1 LKIPI
6 NIPDIGK
13 EEIREVTAVLS
24 EKSLTSSSFDGGKR
38 VQQFE
43 KLLSKFVKSK
53 FAVAVNSGTAALQ
66 ASLYAIDI
74 KPGDEV
80 LVPSFTFVAT
90 ANSVKSVGAKPVFVD
105 ILKDNYTM
113 DPDDLRKK
121 ITRRTKAIIPVHLYG
136 HMAYMD
142 EILEIAKKRNIKII
156 EDASQSLGSKLKGKH
171 SGTFSHL
178 GCFSLYGVKVI
189 TSGEGGAIVTDDKK
203 LASFLT
209 TNKEG
214 KTFVPISTAEQL
226 HAIDTITRFTSIC
239 SIVEVCKFQRNDKKS
254 GLVFEDFKNLYLDDM
269 INGLYDLRAIAS
281 SFEGV
286 NSLMYLINGC
296 LKGISSYIK
305 RLIDIIRITLKKND
319 LKASRTKIVLSWT
332 FDLNGMRGE
341 KIEILDLLTSKLRD
355 YIGDVET
362 SQKPEDIFRSDKK
375 TIVIVCSKYDYKKI
389 KQNQRSEDF
398 LVIKANSLCE
408 VEQ

>member
-1 LKIPI
+1 M
-6 NIPDIGK
+6 
-13 EEIREVTAVLS
+13 VS
-24 EKSLTSSSFDGGKR
+24 EKIVIYGLSTEGYSLACQMAVNGADVQIIDETSSSAMSLTSEIAQTYPSINSLKED
-38 VQQFE
+38 E
-43 KLLSKFVKSK
+43 PLLSMEPIEIAVSNAKYLFFTPKIRKMDQDLKTELNSK
-53 FAVAVNSGTAALQ
+53 FKDAVESLKKGSNLIYCLGTGFGGNNENI
-66 ASLYAIDI
+66 S
-74 KPGDEV
+74 
-80 LVPSFTFVAT
+80 
-90 ANSVKSVGAKPVFVD
+90 
-105 ILKDNYTM
+105 
-113 DPDDLRKK
+113 
-121 ITRRTKAIIPVHLYG
+121 
-136 HMAYMD
+136 
-142 EILEIAKKRNIKII
+142 ILEHVTGFKAGKSISYFYFPVNDSNQTPTII
-156 EDASQSLGSKLKGKH
+156 GS
-171 SGTFSHL
+171 FNN
-178 GCFSLYGVKVI
+178 
-189 TSGEGGAIVTDDKK
+189 TDDKK
-203 LASFLT
+203 LASFLAT
-209 TNKEG
+209 DKEG
-214 KTFVPISTAEQL
+214 KKFVSISTSEQL
-226 HAIDTITRFTSIC
+226 HAIDTVKRFTSIC
-239 SIVEVCKFQRNDKKS
+239 SIVEVCDSRKFQRSGKKS
-254 GLVFEDFKNLYLDDM
+254 DLDFTDFKNLYLDDM
-269 INGLYDLRAIAS
+269 INGLYDLRSIAS

-319 LKASRTKIVLSWT
+319 LKASRTKIILSWT

>member
-1 LKIPI
+1 MVSEKIVVYGLSTEGYSLACQMAVNGVNVQIIDESSSSAISLKSEIAQTYPSINSLKDDEPLLSMEPIEIAISNAKYLFFTPKMRKMDQDLKTELNSKFKDAIASLKKGSNLIYCLGTGFGGNHENISILEHVTGLKVGKSISYFYFPI
-6 NIPDIGK
+6 N
-13 EEIREVTAVLS
+13 
-24 EKSLTSSSFDGGKR
+24 
-38 VQQFE
+38 
-43 KLLSKFVKSK
+43 
-53 FAVAVNSGTAALQ
+53 NSNQ
-66 ASLYAIDI
+66 M
-74 KPGDEV
+74 P
-80 LVPSFTFVAT
+80 
-90 ANSVKSVGAKPVFVD
+90 
-105 ILKDNYTM
+105 
-113 DPDDLRKK
+113 
-121 ITRRTKAIIPVHLYG
+121 
-136 HMAYMD
+136 
-142 EILEIAKKRNIKII
+142 KII
-156 EDASQSLGSKLKGKH
+156 GS
-171 SGTFSHL
+171 FNN
-178 GCFSLYGVKVI
+178 
-189 TSGEGGAIVTDDKK
+189 ADDKK

-239 SIVEVCKFQRNDKKS
+239 STVEVCKFQRNDKKS
-254 GLVFEDFKNLYLDDM
+254 NLDFDDFKNLYLDDM
-269 INGLYDLRAIAS
+269 INGLYDLRSIAS

-332 FDLNGMRGE
+332 FDLNEMRGE

-362 SQKPEDIFRSDKK
+362 SQKPENIFRSDKK
-375 TIVIVCSKYDYKKI
+375 TIVIVCSKSDYKKI
-389 KQNQRSEDF
+389 KQNQKNEDF

>member
-1 LKIPI
+1 M
-6 NIPDIGK
+6 
-13 EEIREVTAVLS
+13 VS
-24 EKSLTSSSFDGGKR
+24 EKIVIYGLSTEGYSLACQMAVNGADVQIIDETSSSAMSLTSEIAQTYPSINSLKED
-38 VQQFE
+38 E
-43 KLLSKFVKSK
+43 PLLSMEPIEIAVSNAKYLFFTPKIRKMDQDLKTELNSK
-53 FAVAVNSGTAALQ
+53 FKDAVGLLKKGSNLIYCLGT
-66 ASLYAIDI
+66 
-74 KPGDEV
+74 GFGGNDENV
-80 LVPSFTFVAT
+80 S
-90 ANSVKSVGAKPVFVD
+90 
-105 ILKDNYTM
+105 
-113 DPDDLRKK
+113 
-121 ITRRTKAIIPVHLYG
+121 
-136 HMAYMD
+136 
-142 EILEIAKKRNIKII
+142 ILEHITGFKVGKSISYFYFPINNSNQAPKII
-156 EDASQSLGSKLKGKH
+156 GS
-171 SGTFSHL
+171 FNN
-178 GCFSLYGVKVI
+178 
-189 TSGEGGAIVTDDKK
+189 TDDKK
-203 LASFLT
+203 LASFLAT
-209 TNKEG
+209 DKEG
-214 KTFVPISTAEQL
+214 KKFVSISTAEQL
-226 HAIDTITRFTSIC
+226 HAIDTVKRFTSIC
-239 SIVEVCKFQRNDKKS
+239 SIVEVCKFQRSGKKS
-254 GLVFEDFKNLYLDDM
+254 DLDFTDFKNLYLDDM
-269 INGLYDLRAIAS
+269 INGLYDLRSIAS

-319 LKASRTKIVLSWT
+319 LKASRTKIILSWT

>member
-1 LKIPI
+1 M
-6 NIPDIGK
+6 
-13 EEIREVTAVLS
+13 IREKVVVYGLS
-24 EKSLTSSSFDGGKR
+24 TEGYSLACQMAINGADVQIIDEASSSAMSLKSEVAQTYPNINSLKED
-38 VQQFE
+38 E
-43 KLLSKFVKSK
+43 PLLSMEPIEIAVSNAKYLFFAPKIRKMDQDLKTELNSK
-53 FAVAVNSGTAALQ
+53 FKDAVGLLKKGSNLIYCLGTGFGGNNENI
-66 ASLYAIDI
+66 S
-74 KPGDEV
+74 
-80 LVPSFTFVAT
+80 
-90 ANSVKSVGAKPVFVD
+90 
-105 ILKDNYTM
+105 
-113 DPDDLRKK
+113 
-121 ITRRTKAIIPVHLYG
+121 
-136 HMAYMD
+136 
-142 EILEIAKKRNIKII
+142 ILEHVTGFKAGKSISYFYFPVNDSNQTPTII
-156 EDASQSLGSKLKGKH
+156 GS
-171 SGTFSHL
+171 FNN
-178 GCFSLYGVKVI
+178 
-189 TSGEGGAIVTDDKK
+189 TDDKK
-203 LASFLT
+203 LASFLAT
-209 TNKEG
+209 DKEG
-214 KTFVPISTAEQL
+214 KKFVSISTAEQL
-226 HAIDTITRFTSIC
+226 HAIDTVKRFTSIC
-239 SIVEVCKFQRNDKKS
+239 SIVEVCKFQRSGKKS
-254 GLVFEDFKNLYLDDM
+254 DLDFTDFKNLYLDDM
-269 INGLYDLRAIAS
+269 INGLYDLRSIAS

-319 LKASRTKIVLSWT
+319 LKASRTKIILSWT

>member
-1 LKIPI
+1 M
-6 NIPDIGK
+6 
-13 EEIREVTAVLS
+13 VS
-24 EKSLTSSSFDGGKR
+24 EKIVIYGLSTEGYSLACQMAVNGADVQIIDETSSSAMSLTSEIAQTYPSINSLKED
-38 VQQFE
+38 E
-43 KLLSKFVKSK
+43 PLLSMEPIEIAVSNAKYLFFTPKIRKMDQDLKTELNSK
-53 FAVAVNSGTAALQ
+53 FKDAVESLKKGSNLIYCLGTGFGGNNENI
-66 ASLYAIDI
+66 S
-74 KPGDEV
+74 
-80 LVPSFTFVAT
+80 
-90 ANSVKSVGAKPVFVD
+90 
-105 ILKDNYTM
+105 
-113 DPDDLRKK
+113 
-121 ITRRTKAIIPVHLYG
+121 
-136 HMAYMD
+136 
-142 EILEIAKKRNIKII
+142 ILEHITGFKAGKSISYFYFPVNDSNQTPTII
-156 EDASQSLGSKLKGKH
+156 GS
-171 SGTFSHL
+171 FNN
-178 GCFSLYGVKVI
+178 
-189 TSGEGGAIVTDDKK
+189 TDDKK
-203 LASFLT
+203 LASFLAT
-209 TNKEG
+209 DKEG
-214 KTFVPISTAEQL
+214 KKFVSISTAEQL
-226 HAIDTITRFTSIC
+226 HAIDTVKRFTSIC
-239 SIVEVCKFQRNDKKS
+239 SIVEVCKFQRSGKKS
-254 GLVFEDFKNLYLDDM
+254 DLDFTDFKNLYLDDM
-269 INGLYDLRAIAS
+269 INGLYDLRSIAS

-319 LKASRTKIVLSWT
+319 LKASRTKIILSWT

>member
-1 LKIPI
+1 M
-6 NIPDIGK
+6 
-13 EEIREVTAVLS
+13 VS
-24 EKSLTSSSFDGGKR
+24 EKIVIYGLSTEGYSLACQMAVNGADVQIIDETSSSAMSLTSEIAQTYPSINSLKED
-38 VQQFE
+38 E
-43 KLLSKFVKSK
+43 PLLSMEPIEIAVSNAKYLFFTPKIRKMDQDLKTELNSK
-53 FAVAVNSGTAALQ
+53 FKDAVESLKKGSNLIYCLGTGFGGNNENI
-66 ASLYAIDI
+66 S
-74 KPGDEV
+74 
-80 LVPSFTFVAT
+80 
-90 ANSVKSVGAKPVFVD
+90 
-105 ILKDNYTM
+105 
-113 DPDDLRKK
+113 
-121 ITRRTKAIIPVHLYG
+121 
-136 HMAYMD
+136 
-142 EILEIAKKRNIKII
+142 ILEHVTGFKAGKSISYFYFPVNDSNQTPTII
-156 EDASQSLGSKLKGKH
+156 GS
-171 SGTFSHL
+171 FNN
-178 GCFSLYGVKVI
+178 
-189 TSGEGGAIVTDDKK
+189 TDDKK
-203 LASFLT
+203 LASFLAT
-209 TNKEG
+209 DKEG
-214 KTFVPISTAEQL
+214 KKFVSISTAEQL
-226 HAIDTITRFTSIC
+226 HAIDTVKRFTSIC
-239 SIVEVCKFQRNDKKS
+239 SIVEICDSRKFQRSCKKS
-254 GLVFEDFKNLYLDDM
+254 DLDFTDFKNLYLDDM
-269 INGLYDLRAIAS
+269 INGLYDLRSIAS

-319 LKASRTKIVLSWT
+319 LKASRTKIILSWT

>member
-1 LKIPI
+1 M
-6 NIPDIGK
+6 
-13 EEIREVTAVLS
+13 VS
-24 EKSLTSSSFDGGKR
+24 EKIVVYGLSTEGYSLACQMAVNGADVQIIDETSSSAMSLTSEIAQTYPSINSLKED
-38 VQQFE
+38 E
-43 KLLSKFVKSK
+43 PLLSMEPIEIAISNAKYLFFTPKMRKMDQDLKTELNSK
-53 FAVAVNSGTAALQ
+53 FKDAIGSLKKGSNLIYCLGTGFGGNHENI
-66 ASLYAIDI
+66 S
-74 KPGDEV
+74 
-80 LVPSFTFVAT
+80 
-90 ANSVKSVGAKPVFVD
+90 
-105 ILKDNYTM
+105 
-113 DPDDLRKK
+113 
-121 ITRRTKAIIPVHLYG
+121 
-136 HMAYMD
+136 
-142 EILEIAKKRNIKII
+142 ILEHVTGLKVGKSISYFYFPVNNSNQMPKII
-156 EDASQSLGSKLKGKH
+156 GS
-171 SGTFSHL
+171 FNN
-178 GCFSLYGVKVI
+178 
-189 TSGEGGAIVTDDKK
+189 TDDKK

-209 TNKEG
+209 TDKEG
-214 KTFVPISTAEQL
+214 KKFVSLSTAEQL
-226 HAIDTITRFTSIC
+226 HAIDTVKRFTSIC
-239 SIVEVCKFQRNDKKS
+239 SIVEVCKFQRSDKKS
-254 GLVFEDFKNLYLDDM
+254 DLDFTDFKNLYLDDM
-269 INGLYDLRAIAS
+269 INGLYDLRSIAS

-319 LKASRTKIVLSWT
+319 LKASRTKIILSWT

>member
-1 LKIPI
+1 M
-6 NIPDIGK
+6 
-13 EEIREVTAVLS
+13 VS
-24 EKSLTSSSFDGGKR
+24 EKIVIYGLSTEGYSLACQMAVKGADVQIIDETSSSAMSLTSEIAQTYPSINSLKED
-38 VQQFE
+38 E
-43 KLLSKFVKSK
+43 PLLSMEPIEIAVSNAKYLFFTPKIRKMDQDLKTELNSK
-53 FAVAVNSGTAALQ
+53 FKDAVESLKKGSNLIYCLGTGFGGNNENI
-66 ASLYAIDI
+66 S
-74 KPGDEV
+74 
-80 LVPSFTFVAT
+80 
-90 ANSVKSVGAKPVFVD
+90 
-105 ILKDNYTM
+105 
-113 DPDDLRKK
+113 
-121 ITRRTKAIIPVHLYG
+121 
-136 HMAYMD
+136 
-142 EILEIAKKRNIKII
+142 ILEHVTGFKTGKSISYFYFPVNDSNQTPTII
-156 EDASQSLGSKLKGKH
+156 GS
-171 SGTFSHL
+171 FNN
-178 GCFSLYGVKVI
+178 
-189 TSGEGGAIVTDDKK
+189 TDDKK
-203 LASFLT
+203 LASFLAT
-209 TNKEG
+209 DKEG
-214 KTFVPISTAEQL
+214 KKFVSISTAEQL
-226 HAIDTITRFTSIC
+226 HAIDTIKRFTSIC
-239 SIVEVCKFQRNDKKS
+239 SIVEVCKFQRS
-254 GLVFEDFKNLYLDDM
+254 GKRSDLDFTDFKNLYLDDM
-269 INGLYDLRAIAS
+269 INGLYDLRSIAS

-319 LKASRTKIVLSWT
+319 LKASRTKIILSWT

>member
-1 LKIPI
+1 MKEKVVFFGLSTEGYYLASQMAI
-6 NIPDIGK
+6 NGADVRIIDEAKASAI
-13 EEIREVTAVLS
+13 L
-24 EKSLTSSSFDGGKR
+24 LT
-38 VQQFE
+38 
-43 KLLSKFVKSK
+43 
-53 FAVAVNSGTAALQ
+53 
-66 ASLYAIDI
+66 
-74 KPGDEV
+74 P
-80 LVPSFTFVAT
+80 
-90 ANSVKSVGAKPVFVD
+90 
-105 ILKDNYTM
+105 
-113 DPDDLRKK
+113 
-121 ITRRTKAIIPVHLYG
+121 
-136 HMAYMD
+136 
-142 EILEIAKKRNIKII
+142 EIAKTYSNVTSLREDEPLLSMEPSNIAISKAQYLFFTPRIRKTGHDLKAEVNSKFKDAVAELKKGSSVINCLPTGFNGNNENISLLRHVTGLEVGKSISYFYFPVNNSNQTPKII
-156 EDASQSLGSKLKGKH
+156 GS
-171 SGTFSHL
+171 FNN
-178 GCFSLYGVKVI
+178 
-189 TSGEGGAIVTDDKK
+189 TDDKK

-209 TNKEG
+209 TDKEG
-214 KTFVPISTAEQL
+214 KKFVSISTAEQL
-226 HAIDTITRFTSIC
+226 HAIDTVKRFTSIC
-239 SIVEVCKFQRNDKKS
+239 SIVEVCKFQRSGKKS
-254 GLVFEDFKNLYLDDM
+254 DLDFTDFKNLYLDDM
-269 INGLYDLRAIAS
+269 INGLYDLRSIAS

-319 LKASRTKIVLSWT
+319 LKASRTKIILSWT

>member
-1 LKIPI
+1 M
-6 NIPDIGK
+6 
-13 EEIREVTAVLS
+13 VS
-24 EKSLTSSSFDGGKR
+24 EKIVIYGLSTEGYSLACQMAVNGADVQIIDETSSSAMSLTSEIAQTYPSINSLKED
-38 VQQFE
+38 E
-43 KLLSKFVKSK
+43 PLLSMEPIEIAVSNAKYLFFTPKMRKMDQDLKTELNSK
-53 FAVAVNSGTAALQ
+53 FKDAISSLKKGSNLIYCLGTGFGGNNENI
-66 ASLYAIDI
+66 S
-74 KPGDEV
+74 
-80 LVPSFTFVAT
+80 
-90 ANSVKSVGAKPVFVD
+90 
-105 ILKDNYTM
+105 
-113 DPDDLRKK
+113 
-121 ITRRTKAIIPVHLYG
+121 
-136 HMAYMD
+136 
-142 EILEIAKKRNIKII
+142 ILEHITGFKVGKSISYFYFPINNSNQAPKII
-156 EDASQSLGSKLKGKH
+156 GS
-171 SGTFSHL
+171 FNN
-178 GCFSLYGVKVI
+178 
-189 TSGEGGAIVTDDKK
+189 TDDKK

-209 TNKEG
+209 TDKEG
-214 KTFVPISTAEQL
+214 KKFVSISTAEQL
-226 HAIDTITRFTSIC
+226 HAIDTIKRFTSIC
-239 SIVEVCKFQRNDKKS
+239 SIVEVCKFQRSGKKS
-254 GLVFEDFKNLYLDDM
+254 DLDFTDFKNLYLDDM
-269 INGLYDLRAIAS
+269 INGLYDLRSIAS

-319 LKASRTKIVLSWT
+319 LKASRTKIILSWT

>member
-1 LKIPI
+1 M
-6 NIPDIGK
+6 
-13 EEIREVTAVLS
+13 VS
-24 EKSLTSSSFDGGKR
+24 EKIVIYGLSTEGYSLACQMAVNGADVQIIDETSSSAMSLTSEIAQTYPSINSLKED
-38 VQQFE
+38 E
-43 KLLSKFVKSK
+43 PLLSMEPIEIAVSNAKYLFFTPKIRKMDQDLKTELNSK
-53 FAVAVNSGTAALQ
+53 FKDAVESLKKGSNLIYCLGTGFGGNNENI
-66 ASLYAIDI
+66 S
-74 KPGDEV
+74 
-80 LVPSFTFVAT
+80 
-90 ANSVKSVGAKPVFVD
+90 
-105 ILKDNYTM
+105 
-113 DPDDLRKK
+113 
-121 ITRRTKAIIPVHLYG
+121 
-136 HMAYMD
+136 
-142 EILEIAKKRNIKII
+142 ILEHITGFKAGKSISYFYFPVNDSNQTPTII
-156 EDASQSLGSKLKGKH
+156 GS
-171 SGTFSHL
+171 FNN
-178 GCFSLYGVKVI
+178 
-189 TSGEGGAIVTDDKK
+189 TDDKK
-203 LASFLT
+203 LASFLAT
-209 TNKEG
+209 DKEG
-214 KTFVPISTAEQL
+214 KKFVSISTAEQL
-226 HAIDTITRFTSIC
+226 HAIDTVKRFTSIC
-239 SIVEVCKFQRNDKKS
+239 SIVEVCDSRKFQRSGKKS
-254 GLVFEDFKNLYLDDM
+254 DLDFTDFKNLYLDDM
-269 INGLYDLRAIAS
+269 INGLYDLRSIAS

-319 LKASRTKIVLSWT
+319 LKASRTKIILSWT

>member
-1 LKIPI
+1 M
-6 NIPDIGK
+6 
-13 EEIREVTAVLS
+13 VS
-24 EKSLTSSSFDGGKR
+24 EKIVIYGLSTEGYSLACQMAVNGADVQIIDETSSSAMSLTSEIAQTYPSINSLKED
-38 VQQFE
+38 E
-43 KLLSKFVKSK
+43 PLLSMEPIEIAVSNAKYLFFTPKIRKMDQDLKTELNSK
-53 FAVAVNSGTAALQ
+53 FKDAVESLKKGSNLIYCLGTGFGGNNENI
-66 ASLYAIDI
+66 S
-74 KPGDEV
+74 
-80 LVPSFTFVAT
+80 
-90 ANSVKSVGAKPVFVD
+90 
-105 ILKDNYTM
+105 
-113 DPDDLRKK
+113 
-121 ITRRTKAIIPVHLYG
+121 
-136 HMAYMD
+136 
-142 EILEIAKKRNIKII
+142 ILEHVTGFKAGKSISYFYFPVNDSNQTPTII
-156 EDASQSLGSKLKGKH
+156 GS
-171 SGTFSHL
+171 FNN
-178 GCFSLYGVKVI
+178 
-189 TSGEGGAIVTDDKK
+189 TDDKK
-203 LASFLT
+203 LASFLST
-209 TNKEG
+209 DKEG
-214 KTFVPISTAEQL
+214 KKFVSISTAEQL
-226 HAIDTITRFTSIC
+226 YAIDTVKRFTSIC
-239 SIVEVCKFQRNDKKS
+239 SVVEVCKFQRSGKKS
-254 GLVFEDFKNLYLDDM
+254 DLDFTDFKNLYLDDM
-269 INGLYDLRAIAS
+269 INGLYDLRSIAS

-319 LKASRTKIVLSWT
+319 LKASRTKIILSWT

>member
-1 LKIPI
+1 M
-6 NIPDIGK
+6 
-13 EEIREVTAVLS
+13 VS
-24 EKSLTSSSFDGGKR
+24 EKIVIYGLSTEGYSLACQMAVNGADVQIIDETSSSAMSLTSEIAQTYPSINSLKED
-38 VQQFE
+38 E
-43 KLLSKFVKSK
+43 PLLSMEPIEIAVSNAKYLFFTPKMRKMDQDLKTELNSK
-53 FAVAVNSGTAALQ
+53 FKDAVGLLKKGSNLIYCLGT
-66 ASLYAIDI
+66 
-74 KPGDEV
+74 GFGGNDENV
-80 LVPSFTFVAT
+80 S
-90 ANSVKSVGAKPVFVD
+90 
-105 ILKDNYTM
+105 
-113 DPDDLRKK
+113 
-121 ITRRTKAIIPVHLYG
+121 
-136 HMAYMD
+136 
-142 EILEIAKKRNIKII
+142 ILEHITGFKVGKSISYFYFPINNSNQAPKII
-156 EDASQSLGSKLKGKH
+156 GS
-171 SGTFSHL
+171 FNN
-178 GCFSLYGVKVI
+178 
-189 TSGEGGAIVTDDKK
+189 TDDKK

-209 TNKEG
+209 TAKEG

-254 GLVFEDFKNLYLDDM
+254 GLVFDDFKNLYLDDM
-269 INGLYDLRAIAS
+269 INGLYDLRSIAS

-319 LKASRTKIVLSWT
+319 LKASRTKIILSWT

>member
-1 LKIPI
+1 M
-6 NIPDIGK
+6 
-13 EEIREVTAVLS
+13 VS
-24 EKSLTSSSFDGGKR
+24 EKIVIYGLSTEGYSLACQMAVNGADVQIIDETSSSAMSLTSEIAQTYPSINSLKED
-38 VQQFE
+38 E
-43 KLLSKFVKSK
+43 PLLSMEPIEIAVSNAKYLFFAPKMRKTDQDLKTELNSK
-53 FAVAVNSGTAALQ
+53 FKDAVGLLKKGSNLIYCLGT
-66 ASLYAIDI
+66 
-74 KPGDEV
+74 GFGGNDENV
-80 LVPSFTFVAT
+80 S
-90 ANSVKSVGAKPVFVD
+90 
-105 ILKDNYTM
+105 
-113 DPDDLRKK
+113 
-121 ITRRTKAIIPVHLYG
+121 
-136 HMAYMD
+136 
-142 EILEIAKKRNIKII
+142 ILEHITGFKVGKSISYFYFPINNSNQAPKII
-156 EDASQSLGSKLKGKH
+156 GS
-171 SGTFSHL
+171 FNN
-178 GCFSLYGVKVI
+178 
-189 TSGEGGAIVTDDKK
+189 TDDKK

-209 TNKEG
+209 TAKEG

-254 GLVFEDFKNLYLDDM
+254 GLVFDDFKNLYLDDM
-269 INGLYDLRAIAS
+269 INGLYDLRSIAS

-332 FDLNGMRGE
+332 FDLNEMRGE

-362 SQKPEDIFRSDKK
+362 SQEPENIFRSDKK
-375 TIVIVCSKYDYKKI
+375 TIVIVCSKSDYKKI
-389 KQNQRSEDF
+389 KQNQKNEDF
-398 LVIKANSLCE
+398 LLIKANSLCE

>member
-1 LKIPI
+1 M
-6 NIPDIGK
+6 
-13 EEIREVTAVLS
+13 VS
-24 EKSLTSSSFDGGKR
+24 EKIVIYGLSTEGYSLACQMAVNGADVQIIDETSSSAMSLTSEIAQTYPSINSLKED
-38 VQQFE
+38 E
-43 KLLSKFVKSK
+43 PLLSMEPIEIAVSNAKYLFFAPKMRKTDQDLKTELNSK
-53 FAVAVNSGTAALQ
+53 FKDAVESLKKGSNLIYCLGTGFGGNNENI
-66 ASLYAIDI
+66 S
-74 KPGDEV
+74 
-80 LVPSFTFVAT
+80 
-90 ANSVKSVGAKPVFVD
+90 
-105 ILKDNYTM
+105 
-113 DPDDLRKK
+113 
-121 ITRRTKAIIPVHLYG
+121 
-136 HMAYMD
+136 
-142 EILEIAKKRNIKII
+142 ILEHVTGFKAGKSISYFYFPVNDSNQTPTII
-156 EDASQSLGSKLKGKH
+156 GS
-171 SGTFSHL
+171 FNN
-178 GCFSLYGVKVI
+178 
-189 TSGEGGAIVTDDKK
+189 TDDKK
-203 LASFLT
+203 LASFLAT
-209 TNKEG
+209 DKEG
-214 KTFVPISTAEQL
+214 KKFVSISTAEQL
-226 HAIDTITRFTSIC
+226 HAIDTVKRFTSIC
-239 SIVEVCKFQRNDKKS
+239 SIVEICDSRKFQRSGKKS
-254 GLVFEDFKNLYLDDM
+254 DLDFTDFKNLYLDDM
-269 INGLYDLRAIAS
+269 INGLYDLRSIAS

-319 LKASRTKIVLSWT
+319 LKASRTKIILSWT

>member
-1 LKIPI
+1 M
-6 NIPDIGK
+6 
-13 EEIREVTAVLS
+13 VS
-24 EKSLTSSSFDGGKR
+24 EKIVIYGLSTEGYSLACQMAVNGADVQIIDETSSSAMPLTSEIAQTYPSINSLKED
-38 VQQFE
+38 E
-43 KLLSKFVKSK
+43 PLLSMEPIEIAVSNAKYLFFTPKIRKMDQDLKTELNSK
-53 FAVAVNSGTAALQ
+53 FKDAVESLKKGSNLIYCLGTGFGGNNENV
-66 ASLYAIDI
+66 S
-74 KPGDEV
+74 
-80 LVPSFTFVAT
+80 
-90 ANSVKSVGAKPVFVD
+90 
-105 ILKDNYTM
+105 
-113 DPDDLRKK
+113 
-121 ITRRTKAIIPVHLYG
+121 
-136 HMAYMD
+136 
-142 EILEIAKKRNIKII
+142 ILEHVTGLEVGKSISYFYFPVNDSNQTPTII
-156 EDASQSLGSKLKGKH
+156 GS
-171 SGTFSHL
+171 FNN
-178 GCFSLYGVKVI
+178 
-189 TSGEGGAIVTDDKK
+189 TDDKK
-203 LASFLT
+203 LASFLST
-209 TNKEG
+209 DKEG
-214 KTFVPISTAEQL
+214 KKFVSISTAEQL
-226 HAIDTITRFTSIC
+226 HAIDTVKRFTSIC
-239 SIVEVCKFQRNDKKS
+239 SIVEVCKFQRSGKKS
-254 GLVFEDFKNLYLDDM
+254 DLDFTDFKNLYLDDM
-269 INGLYDLRAIAS
+269 INGLYDLRSIAS

-319 LKASRTKIVLSWT
+319 LKASRTKIILSWT

>member
-1 LKIPI
+1 M
-6 NIPDIGK
+6 
-13 EEIREVTAVLS
+13 VS
-24 EKSLTSSSFDGGKR
+24 EKIVIYGLSTEGYSLACQMAVNGADVQIIDETSSSAMSLTSEIAQTYPSINSLKED
-38 VQQFE
+38 E
-43 KLLSKFVKSK
+43 PLLSMEPIEIAVSNAKYLFFTPKIRKMDQDLKTELNSK
-53 FAVAVNSGTAALQ
+53 FKDAVESLKKGSNLIYCLGTGFGGNNENI
-66 ASLYAIDI
+66 S
-74 KPGDEV
+74 
-80 LVPSFTFVAT
+80 
-90 ANSVKSVGAKPVFVD
+90 
-105 ILKDNYTM
+105 
-113 DPDDLRKK
+113 
-121 ITRRTKAIIPVHLYG
+121 
-136 HMAYMD
+136 
-142 EILEIAKKRNIKII
+142 ILEHITGFKAGKSISYFYFPVNDSNQTPTII
-156 EDASQSLGSKLKGKH
+156 GS
-171 SGTFSHL
+171 FNN
-178 GCFSLYGVKVI
+178 
-189 TSGEGGAIVTDDKK
+189 TDDKK

-209 TNKEG
+209 TDKEG
-214 KTFVPISTAEQL
+214 KKFVSISTAEQL
-226 HAIDTITRFTSIC
+226 HAIDTVKRFTSIC
-239 SIVEVCKFQRNDKKS
+239 SIVEICDSRKFQRSGKKS
-254 GLVFEDFKNLYLDDM
+254 DLDFTDFKNLYLDDM
-269 INGLYDLRAIAS
+269 INGLYDLRSIAS

-319 LKASRTKIVLSWT
+319 LKASRTKIILSWT

>member
-1 LKIPI
+1 M
-6 NIPDIGK
+6 
-13 EEIREVTAVLS
+13 VS
-24 EKSLTSSSFDGGKR
+24 EKIVIYGLSTEGYSLACQMAVNGADVQIIDETSSSAMSLTSEIAQTYPSINSLKED
-38 VQQFE
+38 E
-43 KLLSKFVKSK
+43 PLLSMEPIEIAVSNAKYLFFTPKIRKMDQDLKTELNSK
-53 FAVAVNSGTAALQ
+53 FKDAVESLKKGSNLIYCLGTGFGGNNENI
-66 ASLYAIDI
+66 S
-74 KPGDEV
+74 
-80 LVPSFTFVAT
+80 
-90 ANSVKSVGAKPVFVD
+90 
-105 ILKDNYTM
+105 
-113 DPDDLRKK
+113 
-121 ITRRTKAIIPVHLYG
+121 
-136 HMAYMD
+136 
-142 EILEIAKKRNIKII
+142 ILEHVTGFKAGKSISYFYFPINNSNQAPKII
-156 EDASQSLGSKLKGKH
+156 GS
-171 SGTFSHL
+171 FNN
-178 GCFSLYGVKVI
+178 
-189 TSGEGGAIVTDDKK
+189 TDDKK
-203 LASFLT
+203 LASFLAT
-209 TNKEG
+209 DKEG
-214 KTFVPISTAEQL
+214 KKFVSISTAEQL
-226 HAIDTITRFTSIC
+226 HAIDTVKRFTSIC
-239 SIVEVCKFQRNDKKS
+239 SIVEICDSRKFQRSGKKS
-254 GLVFEDFKNLYLDDM
+254 DLDFTDFKNLYLDDM
-269 INGLYDLRAIAS
+269 INGLYDLRSIAS

-319 LKASRTKIVLSWT
+319 LKASRTKIILSWT

>member
-1 LKIPI
+1 M
-6 NIPDIGK
+6 
-13 EEIREVTAVLS
+13 VS
-24 EKSLTSSSFDGGKR
+24 EKIVIYGLSTEGYSLACQMAVKGADVQIIDETSSSAMSLTSEIAQTYPSINSLKED
-38 VQQFE
+38 E
-43 KLLSKFVKSK
+43 PLLSMEPIEIAVSNAKYLFFTPKIRKMDQDLKTELNSK
-53 FAVAVNSGTAALQ
+53 FKDAVESLKKGSNLIYCLGTGFGGNNENI
-66 ASLYAIDI
+66 S
-74 KPGDEV
+74 
-80 LVPSFTFVAT
+80 
-90 ANSVKSVGAKPVFVD
+90 
-105 ILKDNYTM
+105 
-113 DPDDLRKK
+113 
-121 ITRRTKAIIPVHLYG
+121 
-136 HMAYMD
+136 
-142 EILEIAKKRNIKII
+142 ILEHVTGFKAGKSISYFYFPVNDSNQTPTII
-156 EDASQSLGSKLKGKH
+156 GS
-171 SGTFSHL
+171 FNN
-178 GCFSLYGVKVI
+178 
-189 TSGEGGAIVTDDKK
+189 TDDKK
-203 LASFLT
+203 LASFLAT
-209 TNKEG
+209 DKEG
-214 KTFVPISTAEQL
+214 KKFVSISTAEQL
-226 HAIDTITRFTSIC
+226 HAIDTVKRFTSIC
-239 SIVEVCKFQRNDKKS
+239 SIVEICDSRKFQRSGKKS
-254 GLVFEDFKNLYLDDM
+254 DLDFTDFKNLYLDDM
-269 INGLYDLRAIAS
+269 INGLYDLRSIAS

-319 LKASRTKIVLSWT
+319 LKASRTKIILSWT